1 MGYAI
6 VTSPCIGCNRI
17 FGYNPHRVPSIRI
30 DGKREPICKECIER
44 INPQREAKGLEAIA
58 PHADAYTAI
67 SEYEL

>member
-6 VTSPCIGCNRI
+6 VTSPCVGCTRI

-30 DGKREPICKECIER
+30 KGKREPICKECIER
-44 INPQREAKGLEAIA
+44 TNPLREANGLDKII
-58 PHADAYTAI
+58 PHSDAYEGF